1 MTWMSAQRET
11 VGRNHLEE
19 QAAPLIMELLFA
31 SVIIGCK
38 FLLLRSFQLQSQEG
52 LSTATPFI

>member
-1 MTWMSAQRET
+1 MSAQKET

-19 QAAPLIMELLFA
+19 RDASPITELCIG
-31 SVIIGCK
+31 SVIIGYK